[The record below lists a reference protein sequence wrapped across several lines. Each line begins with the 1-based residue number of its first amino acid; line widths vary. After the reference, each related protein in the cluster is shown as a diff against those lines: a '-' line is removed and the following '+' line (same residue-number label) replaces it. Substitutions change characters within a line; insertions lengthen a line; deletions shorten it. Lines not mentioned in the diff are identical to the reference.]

1 VAEAPPTVVIRGGSV
16 VGLAGRADVVL
27 DQGVVVAV
35 GPDLD
40 VPSGA
45 VVLDA
50 SGCAVSPGLVDL
62 HTHLRQPGLEEAET
76 IESGARA
83 AALGGFTAVVAMPNT
98 NPPIDSASVAQEV
111 LALGRGRS
119 CEVLVAGAITLGRR
133 GEELAPLRELAELGV
148 RLFTDDGTGV
158 QSGAVMRRALEY
170 ARGLGVTL
178 AQHCEDADLADG
190 GAMHDGEWSSRLG
203 LSGIPAAAEE
213 AMLARDLALVRQ
225 TGAPMHFLHL
235 STRGSVRLLA
245 AAKAEGL
252 AVTAEVTPHH
262 LALTHAEVRG
272 YDPVF
277 KVNPPL
283 RTEDD
288 TRALAHAL
296 ADGTIDA
303 IATDHAPHPPE
314 AKDLPFDQ
322 APPGMLGLETA
333 LSVSIQALEG
343 ILTLEEILARLTSA
357 PAAIAQI
364 SPAHRPAATAQGG
377 PLRVGS
383 AGHICVFDPEVT
395 WIVDAQRQ
403 ASRSRNTPYAGTT
416 LRGRVRHTVHA
427 GFPVVID
434 AEARR

>member
-1 VAEAPPTVVIRGGSV
+1 VRS
-16 VGLAGRADVVL
+16 DVVVQ
-27 DQGVVVAV
+27 DGVVVAV
-35 GPDLD
+35 GLDLD
-40 VPSGA
+40 VPPGA

-50 SGCAVSPGLVDL
+50 GGCTVGPGLVDL
-62 HTHLRQPGLEEAET
+62 HTHLRQPGHEEAET
-76 IESGARA
+76 IETGTRA
-83 AALGGFTAVVAMPNT
+83 GALGGFTALVAMPNT
-98 NPPIDSASVAQEV
+98 NPTIDSAAVVEEI

-133 GEELAPLRELAELGV
+133 GEELAPLRELAALGV
-148 RLFTDDGTGV
+148 RIFTDDGSGV

-170 ARGLGVTL
+170 ARGLGITL
-178 AQHCEDADLADG
+178 AEHCEDADLASG

-203 LSGIPAAAEE
+203 LPGIPAAAEE

-235 STRGSVRLLA
+235 STRGSVALLA

-252 AVTAEVTPHH
+252 PVTAEVTPHH
-262 LALTHAEVRG
+262 LALTHAAVRG
-272 YDPVF
+272 YDPNF

-283 RTEDD
+283 RTAEDAH
-288 TRALAHAL
+288 ALARAL

-303 IATDHAPHPPE
+303 IATDHAPHPLE

-333 LSVSIQALEG
+333 LSVSLQALEG
-343 ILTLEEILARLTSA
+343 VLSMEAVIAKMTSA
-357 PAAIAQI
+357 PAAIAGV
-364 SPAHRPAATAQGG
+364 STSDRPAALAQGG
-377 PLRVGS
+377 PLVVGA
-383 AGHICVFDPEVT
+383 AGHICVFDPDAT

-403 ASRSRNTPYAGTT
+403 ASRSRNTPFAGTT
-416 LRGRVRHTVHA
+416 LRGRVRHTVYA

-434 AEARR
+434 AEAQR